1 MKKHSHIMTI
11 VIVALLILIG
21 YATYQTLAAHRES
34 TRTEKT
40 DVSGKTATVFFH
52 GYGSSRNAEKSMAQY
67 LVEEGYSNRRINVT
81 VSEDGQVSMGRT
93 IQKSDKNPLILVQ
106 FDSNKSQ
113 DFNKTADW
121 VKTIMTN
128 LKKEG
133 VDNVN
138 LVGHSMG
145 NMAIAYYLMDTAK
158 ADSSSLPVVKK
169 QIDLAGTY
177 NGLMLTE
184 PDSKATVYESGLP
197 SVQTAYYKRLLPLRD
212 YYEDHRVQ
220 VLNIY
225 GNSQGSG
232 KNDTTVYNNSS
243 KSLKYFVQSPSS
255 YEEKL
260 ITGADG
266 QHSKLHENKEVD
278 AAMLAFLKK

>member
-1 MKKHSHIMTI
+1 MTI
-11 VIVALLILIG
+11 VIVVLLILVG
-21 YATYQTLAAHRES
+21 YATFQTLAAHRQS
-34 TRTEKT
+34 TNIEKT

-67 LVEEGYSNRRINVT
+67 LVDEGYSNRRIDVT
-81 VSEDGQVSMGRT
+81 VSDDGKVSMGRA
-93 IQKSDKNPLILVQ
+93 IQKSDKNPLVLVQ
-106 FDSNKSQ
+106 FDDNKNQ
-113 DFNKTADW
+113 DFEKTSDW

-145 NMAIAYYLMDTAK
+145 NMAIAYYLMNTAK
-158 ADSSSLPVVKK
+158 ADSASLPVVKK

-184 PDSKATVYESGLP
+184 PDSKATVYDSGLP
-197 SVQTAYYKRLLPLRD
+197 SVQTAYYKRLLPLKD
-212 YYEDHRVQ
+212 YYQDHAVQ

-232 KNDTTVYNNSS
+232 QNDTTVYNNSS
-243 KSLKYFVQSPSS
+243 KSLKYFVQSPST
-255 YEEKL
+255 YQEKL

>member
-11 VIVALLILIG
+11 IIIVFLALIG
-21 YATYQTLAAHRES
+21 YAVFESLSAHQQS
-34 TRTEKT
+34 TNSKT
-40 DVSGKTATVFFH
+40 TVSGKTATVFFH

-67 LVEEGYSNRRINVT
+67 LVDHGYSNRRMDVT
-81 VSEDGQVSMGRT
+81 VKENGEVNMGRT
-93 IQKSDKNPLILVQ
+93 ITDSDKNPLILVQ
-106 FDSNKSQ
+106 FDSNKNQ

-133 VDNVN
+133 VDQVN

-145 NMAIAYYLMDTAK
+145 NMAIAYYLMNTAK
-158 ADSSSLPVVKK
+158 ANNDTLPVVKK

-184 PDSKATVYESGLP
+184 KESNSALYDNGQP
-197 SVQTAYYKRLLPLRD
+197 MNQSAYFNRLLPLRD
-212 YYEDHRVQ
+212 YYQSHTIQ

-225 GNSQGSG
+225 GNSQGAG
-232 KNDTTVYNNSS
+232 NNDTTVYNNSS
-243 KSLKYFVQSPSS
+243 KSLKYFVQSPST

>member
-1 MKKHSHIMTI
+1 MKKHSHLMTI
-11 VIVALLILIG
+11 LILVFLALIA
-21 YATYQTLAAHRES
+21 YAVFESLSAHQQAPNN
-34 TRTEKT
+34 KAQ
-40 DVSGKTATVFFH
+40 VSGKTATVFFH

-67 LVEEGYSNRRINVT
+67 LVDNGYSNRRMDVT
-81 VSEDGQVSMGRT
+81 VSENGEVAMGRQIT
-93 IQKSDKNPLILVQ
+93 EKDKNPLILVQ
-106 FDSNKSQ
+106 FNQNKNQ
-113 DFNKTADW
+113 DFDKTADW

-133 VDNVN
+133 VDQVN

-145 NMAIAYYLMDTAK
+145 NMAIAYYLMKTAK
-158 ADSSSLPVVKK
+158 ADDQTLPVVKK

-177 NGLMLTE
+177 NGLMVSE
-184 PDSKATVYESGLP
+184 KESNSALYDNGQP
-197 SVQTAYYKRLLPLRD
+197 MTASAYFNRLLPLRD
-212 YYEDHRVQ
+212 YYQSHAIQ

-232 KNDTTVYNNSS
+232 QNDTTVYNNSS
-243 KSLKYFVQSPSS
+243 KSLKYFVQQPST
-255 YEEKL
+255 YQEKL

-278 AAMLAFLKK
+278 AAMLAFLTK